1 MSKKTLVICESPS
14 KIKPLQ
20 KYIGDAYIVTSSCGH
35 VTEIPKK
42 TLGIDLQTYTAEF
55 IESPSKKDVIAN
67 IKKLY
72 KSCNSILL
80 ASDQDRE
87 GCGISMHIF
96 NILGVKPENRKRI
109 LFNEITEKAI
119 KEAIKKPV
127 LIDEN
132 ERDSYLA
139 RVIADRLIGYTVSP
153 TIWAQFNSY
162 TLSAGRVMSPVI
174 KLVIERENEI
184 EKFNSTPYFHLDAN
198 FVLDKINKSSKSH
211 NNSHTNYILTTCENN
226 IQDQTI
232 IENLYKKC
240 AEGTAK
246 FIIKSISKSNGKR
259 NPSPAYTTSTLQ
271 QDSSCKLGYSPHV
284 TMSLAQ
290 KLYEAGCITYMRTDS
305 IAIAPDALKSI
316 EKYIKNKW
324 GEKYYRYM
332 EYKSKS
338 KNIQGAH
345 ECCRVCDVTKE
356 SILGIDGL
364 TAQHNRLYQ
373 MIFRKTISSQ
383 MSPSEFDLLTVKITY
398 ENINKENNETV
409 NITNDTTKSKKISK
423 KDSKKDIKKEH
434 TDNNTL
440 TFVGKHEKNTFL
452 GFLECMNMHKK
463 KVFKNALGDL
473 EVIPEDELDESAEEQ
488 DNEDIKDNAENLP
501 NSDYLEKIFNS
512 LKENQEVFAQNMNT
526 IQKYTKPISRYTEA
540 SLIKMMESINLGRPS
555 TFSSTLTKIQ
565 EKQYVEKKTLP
576 NKQVNII
583 SLKYEFPDKIKIE
596 TKKTILP
603 GDKNKLVPT
612 SLGIMINEF
621 LCKNFV
627 ELMDYQYTAKIETML
642 DDIAEGKSKLYDVIH
657 LLYTNLTPIITTLSQ
672 DLKARKLLK
681 SADPNANTSSRR
693 NLGLNP
699 QTNLPVFAIKSKKGY
714 LIVEENPEKK
724 KSRFANFSSSFEDMT
739 LETALSLLVFPKTL
753 GQYKEHDI
761 IIKKASNIYMVHN
774 NSNYSIENYLK
785 ANSKSNIDPEHITLP
800 EAQTILDYYEKAK
813 ISKAENDKLDK
824 KLNDDIIIKTGP
836 FGLYIKYK
844 GESNIKLPKKVK
856 DDIDSLTLE
865 LALEIIEKDKT
876 KPKSARGKSA
886 PKGKPNPKSAPKA
899 KKEAK
904 PKEAKPKEAKP
915 KEAKPKE
922 AKPKEAKPKEAKN
935 KLNLKI

>member
-14 KIKPLQ
+14 KIKSLQ
-20 KYIGDAYIVTSSCGH
+20 KYIGDDYIVTSSMGH

-55 IESPSKKDVIAN
+55 IESPTKKDVIAN

-80 ASDQDRE
+80 ASDNDRE
-87 GCGISMHIF
+87 GCGISWHLF

-119 KEAIKKPV
+119 KESIKKPV

-198 FVLDKINKSSKSH
+198 FILDRKELTKTNT
-211 NNSHTNYILTTCENN
+211 NSNYILTTCENN
-226 IQDQTI
+226 IQEQTI

-240 AEGTAK
+240 ADGTAK

-305 IAIAPDALKSI
+305 ISIAPDAMKNI

-324 GEKYYRYM
+324 GDKYYRYM

-338 KNIQGAH
+338 SNIQGAH
-345 ECCRVCDVTKE
+345 EACRVCDVTKE
-356 SILGIDGL
+356 SILGLDGL
-364 TAQHNRLYQ
+364 NAQHNRLYQ
-373 MIFRKTISSQ
+373 LIFRRTISSQ
-383 MSPSEFDLLTVKITY
+383 MSPSEFDLLTVKIVN
-398 ENINKENNETV
+398 EANSNDVNNDV
-409 NITNDTTKSKKISK
+409 NTTDTTKSKKV
-423 KDSKKDIKKEH
+423 SKKDIKKEH
-434 TDNNTL
+434 IENNTNTI

-463 KVFKNALGDL
+463 KVIKNALGEL
-473 EVIPEDELDESAEEQ
+473 EVIPEDELQQSDEEQ
-488 DNEDIKDNAENLP
+488 DNEDSKDNAENIP

-512 LKENQEVFAQNMNT
+512 LKENQEVFSQSMNT
-526 IQKYTKPISRYTEA
+526 IQKYTKPIARYTEA

-596 TKKTILP
+596 TKKTNLP
-603 GDKNKLVPT
+603 GDKNKLIPT

-627 ELMDYQYTAKIETML
+627 ELMNYQYTAKIESML
-642 DDIAEGKSKLYDVIH
+642 DDIAENKSKLYDVIH

-681 SADPNANTSSRR
+681 SADPSANTSSRR

-699 QTNLPVFAIKSKKGY
+699 QNNLPIVCIKSKKGY

-724 KSRFANFSSSFEDMT
+724 QSRFANFSSSFEDMT
-739 LETALSLLVFPKTL
+739 LDTALSLLVFPKNL
-753 GQYKEHDI
+753 GKYKEHDI

-785 ANSKSNIDPEHITLP
+785 ATPQSNIDPEQITLQ

-813 ISKAENDKLDK
+813 ADKLENDKLDK
-824 KLNDDIIIKTGP
+824 KLSDDITIKKGP

-844 GESNIKLPKKVK
+844 GESNIKLPKKYK
-856 DDIDSLTLE
+856 DDINTLTLE

-876 KPKSARGKSA
+876 KPKSSGARGKSA
-886 PKGKPNPKSAPKA
+886 PKGKPKSAPKA
-899 KKEAK
+899 KTKAEAK
-904 PKEAKPKEAKP
+904 PKSAPKPKAPAKPKSAPKP
-915 KEAKPKE
+915 KAVKVKPVKT
-922 AKPKEAKPKEAKN
+922 KF
-935 KLNLKI
+935 